1 MTYYPKKMVNN
12 NLYANTGEFILANNG
27 ESYEG
32 YYHETFDGLT
42 FSGKTPL
49 DPNRQPL
56 IKSTQQ
62 ERENRIAQ
70 LPPLQ
75 GGLTYEGL
83 GSTENEIYR
92 FGDDPDSFTPHP
104 AGQDYKRGYI
114 TRYFAIRRNQSLPQ
128 IVEIPKQI
136 YDDLFNQGGQYNSAI
151 WRVISLFWK
160 ISGPLRDTR
169 DRNGVITKGIVNT
182 NERTIQEANQ
192 QMRGIKQYLS
202 NLIQFAVKEDL
213 VLIPNQYTGG
223 NEYTVKLDNSN
234 YIGSYYITAD
244 KTIRDGA
251 TQEQSQGKI
260 LLPANL
266 VVQKQIN
273 ILIKDELRKIGAV

>member
-1 MTYYPKKMVNN
+1 
-12 NLYANTGEFILANNG
+12 
-27 ESYEG
+27 
-32 YYHETFDGLT
+32 
-42 FSGKTPL
+42 
-49 DPNRQPL
+49 
-56 IKSTQQ
+56 
-62 ERENRIAQ
+62 
-70 LPPLQ
+70 
-75 GGLTYEGL
+75 
-83 GSTENEIYR
+83 
-92 FGDDPDSFTPHP
+92 
-104 AGQDYKRGYI
+104 
-114 TRYFAIRRNQSLPQ
+114 
-128 IVEIPKQI
+128 
-136 YDDLFNQGGQYNSAI
+136 
-151 WRVISLFWK
+151 
-160 ISGPLRDTR
+160 
-169 DRNGVITKGIVNT
+169 
-182 NERTIQEANQ
+182 
-192 QMRGIKQYLS
+192 MRGIKQYLS